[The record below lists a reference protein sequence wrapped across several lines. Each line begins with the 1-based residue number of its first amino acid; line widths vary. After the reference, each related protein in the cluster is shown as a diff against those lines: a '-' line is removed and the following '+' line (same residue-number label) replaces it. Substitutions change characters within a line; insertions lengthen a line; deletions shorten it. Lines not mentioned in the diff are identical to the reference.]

1 MSEFLI
7 SAITKLR
14 SPFNFHR
21 CPSPLFTVRFRCPTL
36 QNSQCQPCLRK
47 YHRQFS
53 SSQPKYISYVAGI
66 GITLAKQLEKLCMLP
81 FGMLTCICG
90 LLWNWTKCWHLRKGD
105 DFAKQQLN
113 PLSVSEQRKC
123 NAIATL
129 GPSCVHT
136 HAHTPEPVHTPFRI
150 GALARLEEL
159 SVSNMHLLDLAHVF
173 VLCDEE

>member
-1 MSEFLI
+1 MLFRVVSVEFQSNVSKFLI

-66 GITLAKQLEKLCMLP
+66 GITLAKQLEKTACFPLACWLAFVGF
-81 FGMLTCICG
+81 FGTGQNADTCAKETISQSN
-90 LLWNWTKCWHLRKGD
+90 NWTRCRCPNSASVMLLQHLAHLA
-105 DFAKQQLN
+105 F
-113 PLSVSEQRKC
+113 
-123 NAIATL
+123 T
-129 GPSCVHT
+129 HT
-136 HAHTPEPVHTPFRI
+136 HTHPWTCPHS
-150 GALARLEEL
+150 L
-159 SVSNMHLLDLAHVF
+159 
-173 VLCDEE
+173 